1 MAGLRPARLRQ
12 ANLEVT
18 PQKPSGGPA
27 DNPLAAAAR
36 LLGEGRLEDAAR
48 LCLGVVKEAP
58 ETIAA
63 WSLLGNVR
71 VTQKRYADAIHCYG
85 RVLAVAPEAS
95 EVHSNLGAVHQ
106 LLGESKRAAECF
118 RRAIAL
124 KPDYVQAHCNL
135 GVSLRKLG
143 RLDEAIACQ
152 HRAIEIAPEYAK
164 ARYNLGNALKQA
176 CEVNAAIGAYRR
188 AKAFDPGHAET
199 RNNLAT
205 VLESQGHTAKALGEF
220 ARAME
225 MDESYVE
232 AHYNYALLH
241 RFEAGDPLPDKLR
254 LLDRLEGQSAVNR
267 NRLAFALAK
276 VNAYLGDY
284 DGAFALYTEANATR
298 RQGSNYDKSAAARE
312 VDVIIS
318 RNAARRDGAAPVET
332 GSAPVPI
339 FVLGLSRS
347 GKTLIETLLAAQAG
361 TFAAGESEHWQRLR
375 RAMAKSGPDDAAP
388 ARLGEEYRKEMRR
401 LAGPAK
407 FFVST
412 LDSNILWLAE
422 IAAALPEARFILCR
436 REALDNAL
444 LIYLK
449 RYEQGHAH
457 AYDFDDIAHFMAQR
471 ARLQVHWRGLYGER
485 IMTVEYEALMRG
497 GGAVAAAIAAH
508 SGLEYDRRAAPP
520 EFHEDEIGIWKCY
533 EKHIQPLRAALA
545 RQRRYK

>member
-1 MAGLRPARLRQ
+1 M
-12 ANLEVT
+12 
-18 PQKPSGGPA
+18 
-27 DNPLAAAAR
+27 NPLEEAAR
-36 LLGEGRLEDAAR
+36 HLKAGRPEDAAR

-58 ETIAA
+58 ESSAA

-71 VTQKRYADAIHCYG
+71 VAEKRYADAIRCYG
-85 RVLAVAPEAS
+85 RVLAEAPDAV

-124 KPDYVQAHCNL
+124 KPDYAQAHCNL

-164 ARYNLGNALKQA
+164 AHYNLGNALKQA
-176 CEVNAAIGAYRR
+176 CEVDAAIAAYQR
-188 AKAFDPGHAET
+188 AKKFDPGHAET

-205 VLESQGHTAKALGEF
+205 VFESQGHTEKALGEF
-220 ARAME
+220 SRAME
-225 MDESYVE
+225 MDQSYVE

-241 RFEAGDPLPDKLR
+241 RFEAGDPLLEKLR
-254 LLDRLEGQSAVNR
+254 RLDREQGQSAVNR

-276 VNAYLGDY
+276 VNADLGDY
-284 DGAFALYTEANATR
+284 DDAFARYRQANAAR
-298 RQGSNYDKSAAARE
+298 RQNSNYDKSAAARE
-312 VDVIIS
+312 VDTIIS
-318 RNAARRDGAAPVET
+318 RNAARRDGAPLAAVR
-332 GSAPVPI
+332 SAPIPL

-347 GKTLIETLLAAQAG
+347 GKTLVEALLAAQPG
-361 TFAAGESEHWQRLR
+361 VFAAGESEHWQRLR
-375 RAMAKSGPDDAAP
+375 RAMSAKGTNEAAP
-388 ARLGEEYRKEMRR
+388 ARLGEEYREEMRR
-401 LAGPAK
+401 LAGNAK
-407 FFVST
+407 FFIST

-444 LIYLK
+444 LIYFK

-471 ARLQVHWRGLYGER
+471 ARLQVHWRGLYGKR
-485 IMTVEYEALMRG
+485 IMTLEYEALVRG
-497 GGAVAAAIAAH
+497 SAAMAARIAEH
-508 SGLEYDRRAAPP
+508 SGLVYDDGAAAPRQ
-520 EFHEDEIGIWKCY
+520 FHEQEIGIWKCY
-533 EKHIQPLRAALA
+533 EKHTQALRAALD
-545 RQRRYK
+545 RQRRNR